1 MNISGRVPLLEGV
14 AVLSDLIFSLIL
26 VTVAAGAAFGSTIRF
41 CRSRSEATR
50 NLTALMT
57 MILGGV
63 YFYFLWDQSVLARM
77 VPTSGMIVLGNWFPV
92 FASILAGA
100 VWSGR
105 HGILRR
111 AFPALLLGV
120 VCAGALIAP
129 LIGDKPVCGENW
141 RGDICLQTTPYTCSP
156 ASAAT
161 LLRVHGIDATEREMA
176 ELCLTHRGTTWM
188 GLFRGLSRKV
198 AGSPWKVEVF
208 DMPVGGDASPPE
220 TPAILVARLPENPS
234 DQELRETSGWL
245 PGQAHSVVY
254 LGNLTDDLLI
264 VGDPTV
270 GRELWRRHELRT
282 LWTGRGLRLVP
293 RDAATTDSLL
303 AAQQ

>member
-1 MNISGRVPLLEGV
+1 M
-14 AVLSDLIFSLIL
+14 SDLILSLIL
-26 VTVAAGAAFGSTIRF
+26 IIVVAGAAFRVTFQF
-41 CRSRSEATR
+41 CRSSSEATR
-50 NLTALMT
+50 NLTGLMT
-57 MILGGV
+57 MVVGGA
-63 YFYFLWDQSVLARM
+63 YFYFVWDRPILARI

-105 HGILRR
+105 HCILRR
-111 AFPALLLGV
+111 AFPTLLLGTV
-120 VCAGALIAP
+120 SAGTLIAP
-129 LIGDKPVCGENW
+129 LIGDNPVCGENW

-176 ELCLTHRGTTWM
+176 ELCLTHKGTTWM

-198 AGSPWKVEVF
+198 ADSPWKVEVF
-208 DMPVGGDASPPE
+208 DMPMGGAASPPE
-220 TPAILVARLPENPS
+220 TPAILVARLPEDSS
-234 DQELRETSGWL
+234 DRELRETSGWL

-254 LGNLTDDLLI
+254 LGNLTEDLLI

-282 LWTGRGLRLVP
+282 LWTGRGLRLVA
-293 RDAATTDSLL
+293 RDAAPTDSLL